1 MTGVAVGHADN
12 AVFLLGQLD
21 QLVRLLGGE
30 AQRLLA
36 DNVQTGFESSLA
48 DLVVHTVRRC
58 DGNGLYTVRAL
69 GLLSEHGLV
78 VRIAAVRVNMQ
89 LLAEVLAA
97 LGIDVERTGNQFKVE
112 VAQCRRAM
120 DVANLAAAAAAGP
133 FGAEVVPVARQD
145 YNKPLAV
152 LAGLDDDPGTVL
164 PFNGGPLGGR
174 MVVLCGLEDQVDCLL
189 PALRQAGIG
198 RDCLKA
204 VLTPHNRT
212 WTAVKLYQELL
223 REHQAMN
230 GR

>member
-1 MTGVAVGHADN
+1 
-12 AVFLLGQLD
+12 
-21 QLVRLLGGE
+21 
-30 AQRLLA
+30 
-36 DNVQTGFESSLA
+36 
-48 DLVVHTVRRC
+48 
-58 DGNGLYTVRAL
+58 
-69 GLLSEHGLV
+69 
-78 VRIAAVRVNMQ
+78 MQ

-97 LGIDVERTGNQFKVE
+97 LRINVERTGNQFKIE
-112 VAQCRRAM
+112 VAQCSRAM
-120 DVANLAAAAAAGP
+120 NVADLAAAAAAGP

-189 PALRQAGIG
+189 PALSQAGIG